1 MNDPDEKVRF
11 FLGGGGMRRIF
22 LILTFMYEDLQIT
35 KMSEALELPFQYLY
49 SE

>member
-1 MNDPDEKVRF
+1 MNDPDEKVRVF
-11 FLGGGGMRRIF
+11 FGGGMRRIF